1 MEAAFLAQDLTEAV
15 NVSSVGV
22 ADFGVSTGPVMSASN
37 FTDVPLALQVGSS
50 PLSHPGSPQHPIGI
64 PQVSVLLD
72 PGSVRL
78 PN

>member
-37 FTDVPLALQVGSS
+37 FTDVPVARRHPSLRMRLSLKGCSQHSS
-50 PLSHPGSPQHPIGI
+50 SQN
-64 PQVSVLLD
+64 
-72 PGSVRL
+72 R
-78 PN
+78 